1 MNVVL
6 WSSVVVIG
14 RFITADTARRLSFL
28 LRLASRACR

>member
-14 RFITADTARRLSFL
+14 RFITANTPRRLGFL
-28 LRLASRACR
+28 LRLAS